1 MSQTIPPM
9 MVATWPTHSGIDQ
22 LMVEDTCGTYC
33 LCAPPLYA
41 RTPIPRGACSAASA
55 SAPSLHTPW
64 YAHRELS
71 GPATAFER
79 VLKGHRRRSQV
90 CRGCG

>member
-9 MVATWPTHSGIDQ
+9 MVATWPTHSGIDSW
-22 LMVEDTCGTYC
+22 LRTRVGRTVCAHHLSTLVLRYLVVHVARRLHRLL
-33 LCAPPLYA
+33 LC
-41 RTPIPRGACSAASA
+41 TP
-55 SAPSLHTPW
+55 PW
-64 YAHRELS
+64 YARRELS